1 MMAPINTEDPQLGE
15 LNKEWRFLLKGDVSF
30 SRRRWE
36 EDENVV
42 DWSDKKKRFFSQ
54 INTGPLLKGREGK
67 RVAKSAPGSSIFGP
81 LDTQDGA
88 NKRQRTD
95 PPQDDK
101 LRPSLLDD
109 LLAQDP
115 LDFESLGALVLSTP
129 LHFEL
134 VRSGAFMSKAQLEAC
149 FKLVERTSS
158 DAYKAASAGWHP
170 KAKKEEM
177 ADKEMGYLLV
187 KTAAKE
193 ARILGFIS
201 FMATC
206 DEPPRQ
212 EREVVYM
219 YEIHLDE
226 SLRGC
231 GLGSKLIRF
240 VELVALKLGIFKT
253 MLTVFRTN
261 AGARALYERLGYSRD
276 SSSPEDRVVRKR
288 VIEAEYLIMSKVL
301 VEDY

>member
-1 MMAPINTEDPQLGE
+1 MAPINTGDPMLDQLNED
-15 LNKEWRFLLKGDVSF
+15 WRLLQKLDVSVT
-30 SRRRWE
+30 RRRWE
-36 EDENVV
+36 EDENSEN
-42 DWSDKKKRFFSQ
+42 WRDKKRRLFLQ
-54 INTGPLLKGREGK
+54 IDNGPLLKGREGK
-67 RVAKSAPGSSIFGP
+67 RVAKVAPEASIFGP
-81 LDTQDGA
+81 FDTQDGA
-88 NKRQRTD
+88 HKRQRTD
-95 PPQDDK
+95 PPQFGPPK
-101 LRPSLLDD
+101 PPFLDE

-115 LDFESLGALVLSTP
+115 LDFKTLGALVLSTP

-134 VRSGAFMSKAQLEAC
+134 VRSGAFMTKGDLDAC
-149 FKLVERTSS
+149 FKLVEHTSS
-158 DAYKAASAGWHP
+158 EAYKAASAGWHP
-170 KAKKEEM
+170 AEKKKEM

-201 FMATC
+201 FMAC
-206 DEPPRQ
+206 FDDPPRQ
-212 EREVVYM
+212 DREVVYM

-231 GLGSKLIRF
+231 GLGSRLIMF

-288 VIEAEYLIMSKVL
+288 VIEAEYLIMSKIL